1 MMNDV
6 ALKLLDEVSEQIKQA
21 EHPVEIL
28 VLTRVGGDY
37 HRYSTGV
44 EDLRAL
50 VGALEIAKYDALRR
64 MTQ

>member
-1 MMNDV
+1 MNDV
-6 ALKLLDEVSEQIKQA
+6 ALKLLSEVKEQVEQA
-21 EHPVEIL
+21 QEPVEIL
-28 VLTRVGGDY
+28 VITRLGGDY

-50 VGALEIAKYDALRR
+50 IGALEIAKYDALRR